1 MKPLHIVILL
11 TAGAIG
17 GAVIM
22 KVAQQPQGAPAAPLV
37 AQVRTPP
44 ATAPAT
50 PPAEAAEARATDVPA
65 NPSPFEPPKPVRE
78 AAKPVRE
85 AAKPV
90 PTRHANVRLSAAVAR
105 SEERRVGKEGR

>member
-22 KVAQQPQGAPAAPLV
+22 KVAQQRQAVPAAPLV
-37 AQVRTPP
+37 AQVQTPP

-78 AAKPVRE
+78 ASKPLRE
-85 AAKPV
+85 ASKPLR
-90 PTRHANVRLSAAVAR
+90 THAN
-105 SEERRVGKEGR
+105 ERRS